1 MTTPHRHA
9 VPRRRALGLFAGLGL
24 GMYLGLI
31 TPAAMRPARAAD
43 TAGTASAPLLAR
55 IRQRL
60 RTAPVLRGQFEQV
73 KRVKGFKNPL
83 VSRGDFLIARDHGI
97 VWHTLTP
104 FESTLVVT
112 RDRLQSRQADGSV
125 SSQLDAREE
134 PGLRAVNA
142 LLFALMAADLETL
155 SQRFHIQG
163 TVGEDTA
170 AQDWRIS
177 LSPRDAALAQ
187 WLSRVE
193 LQGDRFVRSATLIEA
208 RGDESLI
215 RFSAQATAERLSPAE
230 VLRFD

>member
-1 MTTPHRHA
+1 M
-9 VPRRRALGLFAGLGL
+9 PRRRGLGLFAGLCL
-24 GMYLGLI
+24 GMYLA
-31 TPAAMRPARAAD
+31 PAAVRPARATD
-43 TAGTASAPLLAR
+43 TASSPLLAR

-60 RTAPVLRGQFEQV
+60 QTAPVLRGQFEQV

-134 PGLRAVNA
+134 PGVRAVNA

-163 TVGEDTA
+163 TVVGEATA